1 MFPWPFFKSVAK
13 WLFVTVNDALAK
25 AWKGINIREHNR
37 NTLPSKRVPTA
48 NGKTKP
54 LSHRLAHD
62 HLVWIVVTKDERIV
76 DGRMRVVLD
85 LLHAREILTIPTLT
99 HFLYLYRWMGISLFF
114 FLLTNK
120 QKNISIVLN
129 KKKLFFSK

>member
-1 MFPWPFFKSVAK
+1 M
-13 WLFVTVNDALAK
+13 
-25 AWKGINIREHNR
+25 
-37 NTLPSKRVPTA
+37 PTA

-76 DGRMRVVLD
+76 DGRMRVVVD

-99 HFLYLYRWMGISLFF
+99 HFLYFDGDFLLFF
-114 FLLTNK
+114 FLK
-120 QKNISIVLN
+120 QIEEDFNS
-129 KKKLFFSK
+129 FE